1 MTITA
6 TTAMAAVRQE
16 ISRTDQPRMKAA
28 LEQAI
33 SDNQLDSGDYQN
45 LRSAFKEANP
55 KASDADFDKYLT
67 TRLRLDPAKLQSAA
81 TAPVGVAFPD
91 AKPKPPS
98 DISLKVE
105 GLKVRDNDGIGTMS
119 RNDLS
124 GNVSRI
130 SGKFDFSSTTQ
141 NAIADAAG
149 VKDISIFGINA
160 GLGASDLKVNY
171 TPPKDGQ
178 PASQTIS
185 LGPKDIGTLSTDKQ
199 GRLVFDT
206 SWGIDAIASLNDTTV
221 PKAIR
226 DAIKSATGLETKIEK
241 DAQGRLVFTPQ
252 RLQLKGEQ
260 LAGDGALKGAE
271 LEVKGDTRFEIT
283 PKGISFSMNDGK
295 ITGSSNAAG
304 PESVARKGDRGQDTA
319 DEIDVE
325 QASFEGAVRTDA
337 SGQARLEGEVKDVKA
352 SATIRKNLSTE
363 DVQKINDQITAV
375 RAKIDDC
382 LKAYGLNRE
391 ALEKIINKVGRD
403 QIQTLLKSANPQAI
417 SNTAQQFGID
427 PKQLESTL
435 SAVREAPFQKMLGE
449 LSSLGTTLQEGARL
463 DAKVKLS
470 LDQAQL
476 GGDRGLTSLA
486 GLDVSATG
494 SLTGPDK
501 STTRFTAGANISR
514 ADSAGYKLDIGPAAA
529 SLEVETTQANGSR
542 VRTNTDIATAGNTEL
557 VNYTTTGWAGSTPET
572 RISGVFEAFDPTN
585 ARTSFM
591 FGNSTI
597 TGADAKPWGQVD
609 IASTRTHLEGEVIE
623 PGAKPKPGQKP
634 QPGPRTSFDGDLT
647 TGRAST
653 LPDTPG
659 LTAQMSAEDVK
670 LRAHVATGDKGKKP
684 VSSAD
689 VTVSSDRLQAD
700 ASAITSDGTK
710 VTGTLKGRQQIDFSS
725 HAPVKKGQDP
735 KKPQGSRVSVS
746 DKGISID
753 QTAVDWKLQQS
764 QGIGVTASGTTT
776 VKVRQNQVTQAGTNK
791 VNATIDAK
799 TSQLLDIAAQN
810 PGFKSFID
818 NFIKKNKV
826 QIANPRLQVR
836 ISDGFV
842 KGKDSGATLR
852 LDKLRTNFGDASAS
866 VRLEQTDGKAVYSG
880 KLSLNPSQK
889 VTDLINDVLAKESGY
904 KTSVRNEG
912 NQFKV
917 TADGLL
923 TSGAATI
930 KLNGDKVDITI
941 DDAKLLGIFTAKGIA
956 HDKALAALEKFK
968 AQTTGRNSLSIPLR
982 ELAGQALSID
992 PAKMDLKAT
1001 QGPGGINLDF
1011 RYAP

>member
-33 SDNQLDSGDYQN
+33 SDNQLDAGDYQN

-55 KASDADFDKYLT
+55 KASDADFNHYLT
-67 TRLRLDPAKLQSAA
+67 TKLRLDPAKLQAA
-81 TAPVGVAFPD
+81 TTAPVGVAFPD
-91 AKPKPPS
+91 TQPGK
-98 DISLKVE
+98 DIALKVE
-105 GLKVRDNDGIGTMS
+105 GMKVRDSDGVGTMS

-124 GNVSRI
+124 GTVSRV
-130 SGKFDFSSTTQ
+130 SGKLDFDGNTRD
-141 NAIADAAG
+141 AIAHAVG
-149 VKDISIFGINA
+149 VQDISLA
-160 GLGASDLKVNY
+160 GFNLGYTANDLRATY
-171 TPPKDGQ
+171 TPAQNGQ
-178 PASQTIS
+178 PASQTIA
-185 LGPKDIGTLSTDKQ
+185 LGAKNLGTLTTDPQ
-199 GRLVFDT
+199 GRLVLDK
-206 SWGIDAIASLNDTTV
+206 SWGVGQVAWAKGIDIPTALRD
-221 PKAIR
+221 AIR
-226 DAIKSATGLETKIEK
+226 DSTGLETRVET
-241 DAQGRLVFTPQ
+241 DAQGRMVFVPE
-252 RLQLKGEQ
+252 RLRLKGDQ
-260 LAGDGALKGAE
+260 LGGDSALKGAE
-271 LEVKGDTRFEIT
+271 LEVKGNTRFEIT
-283 PKGISFSMNDGK
+283 PRGIGFSVSDGS
-295 ITGSSNAAG
+295 ITGSSNKDG

-325 QASFEGAVRTDA
+325 QASFNGTVRTDD
-337 SGQARLEGEVKDVKA
+337 SGQTRLEGEVKDVKA
-352 SATIRKNLSTE
+352 SATIRKNLSAE
-363 DVQKINDQITAV
+363 DVKKINDQITAV

-476 GGDRGLTSLA
+476 GGERGITSLA
-486 GLDVSATG
+486 GLDISAAG

-501 STTRFTAGANISR
+501 STTRFTAGVDVSQAN
-514 ADSAGYKLDIGPAAA
+514 SAGYRVNVGPAAA

-557 VNYTTTGWAGSTPET
+557 ANHAGNWAGTTPET
-572 RISGVFEAFDPTN
+572 RISGVFEAFDPTS

-597 TGADAKPWGQVD
+597 TGAEVKPWGETD
-609 IASTRTHLEGEVIE
+609 IASTRTHIEGEVTE

-634 QPGPRTSFDGDLT
+634 QPGPRTAFDGDLT
-647 TGRAST
+647 TGRIST

-659 LTAQMSAEDVK
+659 LAAQLSAEQAK
-670 LRAHVATGDKGKKP
+670 LRGHIATGDKGKKP

-689 VTVSSDRLQAD
+689 VTVSSARLQAD
-700 ASAITSDGTK
+700 ANAITSDGTK
-710 VTGTLKGRQQIDFSS
+710 VTGTLKGRQQIDFGT
-725 HAPVKKGQDP
+725 HAPVKDGQDP
-735 KKPQGSRVSVS
+735 KKAPGTRVGVS

-776 VKVRQNQVTQAGTNK
+776 VKVRENKVAQAGTRN

-799 TSQLLDIAAQN
+799 TGQLLDIAAQN

-826 QIANPRLQVR
+826 QISNPRLQVN
-836 ISDGFV
+836 ISKGYV
-842 KGKDSGATLR
+842 QGKDSGATLK
-852 LDKLRTNFGDASAS
+852 LDKLKTNFGDASAA
-866 VRLEQTDGKAVYSG
+866 VRLEQKDGKSVYSG

-889 VTDLINDVLAKESGY
+889 VTELINGVLAKESGY
-904 KTSVRNEG
+904 KTDVRNEG
-912 NQFKV
+912 TQFKV
-917 TADGLL
+917 TAEGLL

-941 DDAKLLGIFTAKGIA
+941 DDAKLLHIFTAKGLA
-956 HDKALAALEKFK
+956 HDKALAALAKFK
-968 AQTTGRNSLSIPLR
+968 AQTTGPNSLSIPLR